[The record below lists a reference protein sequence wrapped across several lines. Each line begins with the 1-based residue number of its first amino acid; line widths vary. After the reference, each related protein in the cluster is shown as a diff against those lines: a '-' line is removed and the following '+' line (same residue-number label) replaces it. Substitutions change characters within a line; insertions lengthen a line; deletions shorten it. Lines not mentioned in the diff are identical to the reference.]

1 MFLVYE
7 YMYICTH
14 MRAQKETER
23 ETVSQSDRQTNRQTD
38 RGKGAMQSNRG
49 RNRNDGG
56 VPMQAI
62 DRLHRIGQTKPIT
75 AIRFIIKDSI
85 EERIVELQ
93 VDTRKHVASMLVRTR
108 ARARTHTHTHTHT
121 LNSHLDTYTSTRARN
136 RTPCLRVRAHTSVCL
151 GGKGAFIVGAW
162 WVGGRVWNSVWP

>member
-1 MFLVYE
+1 MPLDLFLVYE
-7 YMYICTH
+7 YMYTCTH
-14 MRAQKETER
+14 MHAQRETER
-23 ETVSQSDRQTNRQTD
+23 ERQTDRQTDRQRE

-93 VDTRKHVASMLVRTR
+93 VDPK
-108 ARARTHTHTHTHT
+108 
-121 LNSHLDTYTSTRARN
+121 
-136 RTPCLRVRAHTSVCL
+136 P
-151 GGKGAFIVGAW
+151 
-162 WVGGRVWNSVWP
+162 

>member
-1 MFLVYE
+1 
-7 YMYICTH
+7 
-14 MRAQKETER
+14 
-23 ETVSQSDRQTNRQTD
+23 
-38 RGKGAMQSNRG
+38 MQSNRG

-93 VDTRKHVASMLVRTR
+93 VDTRTHVASTLVRTR
-108 ARARTHTHTHTHT
+108 ARARAHTLTHTHSTH
-121 LNSHLDTYTSTRARN
+121 
-136 RTPCLRVRAHTSVCL
+136 
-151 GGKGAFIVGAW
+151 
-162 WVGGRVWNSVWP
+162 